1 VVAFASL
8 RRFFPGL
15 KLGDVR
21 WMEFPVGTT
30 LREVMHLLEIPEEE
44 VKVVM
49 RNNLQASLNDMVED
63 GDRIA
68 FMPAM
73 AGGCL

>member
-1 VVAFASL
+1 
-8 RRFFPGL
+8 
-15 KLGDVR
+15 
-21 WMEFPVGTT
+21 MEFPVGTT